1 MNKTYRKS
9 ISLLII
15 ACLSVVIVTAQK
27 VTRVGD
33 LNELLLAL
41 ESGSQVI
48 ELADGEYQ
56 DLCLDLKRSGSKE
69 QPIVIKAEH
78 PGKVIVKGN
87 TSIVLSGNNIVLSGI
102 DFNKGKRDKDG
113 SLILVSG
120 ENNRLTN
127 CRFRNYNQVTGVWV
141 QLNGRYNRV
150 DHCWFEGKTSG
161 ASYINVD
168 VPKSGG
174 NHHLVDHNYFS
185 RPPLGKNGGS
195 AMRIGHG
202 SMAKRYCYTTVEFN
216 LFEDCSGE
224 SEIMSSKSCGNT
236 FRYNTFLNCK
246 GALSLRQGVEGIVES
261 NYFISNEEGKNRCG
275 GVAVRSRKH
284 LVVNNYFS
292 GLAPKKGGVVSFGS
306 ASPSDPKR
314 LAMGLIGA
322 HFPKTAEN
330 TIAHNFFVNNRSV
343 SIDVINDL
351 GHRNKV
357 FPPDSMFFFHN
368 VMVGG
373 TPHIK
378 KHTESQYLGFEGN
391 VFQGSSGIN
400 PNKGLKEMKVKLK
413 DEEQVF
419 TVKNSKSLPAADIS
433 TWKKNLTKGML
444 KRLDFDLEKVKS
456 SGVYYSPKGKRGGLQ
471 QILQR
476 KDVGPN
482 WM

>member
-1 MNKTYRKS
+1 MLV
-9 ISLLII
+9 IVW
-15 ACLSVVIVTAQK
+15 LSVVMLAAQNVTSVGNQK
-27 VTRVGD
+27 A
-33 LNELLLAL
+33 LISAL
-41 ESGSQVI
+41 ESGSRLI
-48 ELADGEYQ
+48 ELKDGEYQ
-56 DLCLDLKRSGSKE
+56 SLCLDLKWSGSKE
-69 QPIVIKAEH
+69 QPIVVKAEH
-78 PGKVIVKGN
+78 PGKVIVMGN
-87 TSIVLSGNNIVLSGI
+87 TSIVLSGSNIVLSGI
-102 DFNKGKRDKDG
+102 DFNKGKREKDG
-113 SLILVSG
+113 ALVLVSG
-120 ENNRLTN
+120 ENNRITN

-168 VPKSGG
+168 VPKTGG

-185 RPPLGKNGGS
+185 RLPLGRNGGS

-236 FRYNTFLNCK
+236 FRYNTFYNCK

-261 NYFISNEEGKNRCG
+261 NFFISNREGKNRCG
-275 GVAVRSRKH
+275 GVSVRSRNH

-292 GLAPKKGGVVSFGS
+292 GLAPKSGSVVNFGS
-306 ASPSDPKR
+306 GSPSDPKR
-314 LAMGLIGA
+314 LALGLIGA

-330 TIAHNFFVNNRSV
+330 TIAHNLFVNNRSV
-343 SIDVINDL
+343 SIDVIHDL

-357 FPPDSMFFFHN
+357 FPPDSLYFFHN
-368 VMVGG
+368 VMLGG
-373 TPHIK
+373 MSHIK
-378 KHTESQYLGFEGN
+378 KHTEPQYLVFEGN
-391 VFQGSSGIN
+391 VFQGRSGIK
-400 PNKGLKEMKVKLK
+400 PNKGLQKMKLKLK
-413 DEEQVF
+413 DEKQVL
-419 TVKNSKSLPAADIS
+419 TVKNPNSLPTADIS
-433 TWKKNLTKGML
+433 AWKKNLTKEML
-444 KRLDFDLEKVKS
+444 QRLDFDLEKVKT

-476 KDVGPN
+476 KDVGPD